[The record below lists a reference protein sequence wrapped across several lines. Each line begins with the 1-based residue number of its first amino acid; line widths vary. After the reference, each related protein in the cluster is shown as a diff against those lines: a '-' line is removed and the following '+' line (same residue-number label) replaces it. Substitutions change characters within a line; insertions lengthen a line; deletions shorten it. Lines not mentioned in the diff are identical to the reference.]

1 MADLARRL
9 GRQKRL
15 QRAAGRGHL
24 LQLREGRVVHLIQ
37 VDVIRAQ
44 VAQADLDIPLHLR
57 PRARHGFGRQ
67 HEFLAQAALQRLAQ
81 KRFAD
86 RVAARGIN
94 VIHAALDQ
102 SLHQFA
108 RNGRI
113 HLLNRD
119 AAKAHARHAQ
129 TGLAQCRIFHMYALP
144 VFSLDACKKD

>member
-1 MADLARRL
+1 M
-9 GRQKRL
+9 
-15 QRAAGRGHL
+15 
-24 LQLREGRVVHLIQ
+24 HLIQ
-37 VDVIRAQ
+37 VNVIRAQ
-44 VAQADLDIPLHLR
+44 VVQADLDIPLHLR
-57 PRARHGFGRQ
+57 PCARHGFGRQ

-81 KRFAD
+81 KGFAD

-129 TGLAQCRIFHMYALP
+129 AGLAQCRIFHMCALP
-144 VFSLDACKKD
+144 VFPLDACKKD